1 MGAGVSAGAEGLV
14 AFVEAARRQGRVP
27 GLAVAV
33 ADGAGVR
40 WSHGWGLADLA
51 GAEPYRPD
59 SVGHWF
65 SMTKVVAVTAAL
77 QLVDEGRLDLR
88 APVGEYL
95 GDRWSS
101 AFAAVRV
108 EHLAS
113 HSAGLP
119 NPLPLRWTH
128 PVGEP
133 LPDQS
138 DFLAHQLRRVRRPR
152 FEPGTRA
159 AYSNLSTVALG
170 EVVAAVTGSTITD
183 RIEATV
189 LGPLGLDATGFTY
202 TPERTARAAVGYQ
215 RLSRPLTPPLRRYLG
230 DEVVGERVGH
240 YLALRPFEMD
250 APACS
255 GLIGPVTDAA
265 RFVALHLN
273 DGVLDGVRILSPAS
287 CRAMRDVRLEGKPY
301 DLGLGWFRPRRD
313 RARSSGPDAYV
324 EHFGGG
330 GGFWNVLR
338 LYPERGLG
346 VAVMGNTT
354 HRYDVGAIADA
365 ALRAFGP
372 GPAAS

>member
-1 MGAGVSAGAEGLV
+1 MITAEGLETV
-14 AFVEAARRQGRVP
+14 VERQRRQGRVP

-33 ADGAGVR
+33 ADGTGVR
-40 WSHGWGLADLA
+40 WSHGWGSADLA
-51 GAEPYRPD
+51 GDRPYRPD

-65 SMTKVVAVTAAL
+65 SMTKVVTVTAAL
-77 QLVDEGRLDLR
+77 QLVDEGRLDLD

-95 GDRWSS
+95 GELWPAS
-101 AFAAVRV
+101 FAAARV

-128 PVGEP
+128 PVGAP
-133 LPDQS
+133 LPDQRR
-138 DFLAHQLRRVRRPR
+138 FLADQLRRARRPR

-183 RIEATV
+183 HIDAAV
-189 LGPLGLDATGFTY
+189 LEPLGLSATGFTY
-202 TPERTARAAVGYQ
+202 TPEGTARAAVGYQ
-215 RLSRPLTPPLRRYLG
+215 RLSRALTPPLRRYLG

-255 GLIGPVTDAA
+255 GLIGPVTDAG

-273 DGVLDGVRILSPAS
+273 DGMLDGTRILSPAS
-287 CRAMRDVRLEGKPY
+287 CRAMRDIRVLGKPY
-301 DLGLGWFRPRRD
+301 DLGLGWFRPRAD
-313 RARSSGPDAYV
+313 RSRSSGPDAYV

-365 ALRAFGP
+365 AVSASGRAEGV
-372 GPAAS
+372 GGA